1 MFVLMKNDITKI
13 DIEKEIMN
21 SNIEYNVIAHDK
33 ELLESKDIFEEH
45 LEAQK
50 LHLERYLVKKDGE
63 YIGILDY
70 GMSSPRA
77 KKPWL
82 SLLVIHNKYQGYG
95 HAKKIYMT
103 YENIM
108 KNKQVQCIQI
118 AVHATNK
125 KALHFWTSL
134 GYRYYDERTY
144 KDKVFYSLE
153 KNLD

>member
-45 LEAQK
+45 PEAQK
-50 LHLERYLVKKDGE
+50 LHLERYLE
-63 YIGILDY
+63 
-70 GMSSPRA
+70 
-77 KKPWL
+77 
-82 SLLVIHNKYQGYG
+82 
-95 HAKKIYMT
+95 
-103 YENIM
+103 
-108 KNKQVQCIQI
+108 CIQI

-125 KALHFWTSL
+125 KAIHFWTSL
-134 GYRYYDERTY
+134 GYRHYDERTY

>member
-50 LHLERYLVKKDGE
+50 LHLERYLE
-63 YIGILDY
+63 
-70 GMSSPRA
+70 
-77 KKPWL
+77 
-82 SLLVIHNKYQGYG
+82 
-95 HAKKIYMT
+95 
-103 YENIM
+103 
-108 KNKQVQCIQI
+108 CIQI
-118 AVHATNK
+118 AH
-125 KALHFWTSL
+125 
-134 GYRYYDERTY
+134 YDERTY

-153 KNLD
+153 KNLDLPLVYKWRDR